1 MTTNNL
7 IRKAVGVISIDGKVL
22 FVRAKNNQH
31 WSLPGGK
38 LEEGETHVEA
48 LIRELEEEL
57 SISVEQSCLAKLG
70 NYSRPSGK
78 YPGRISD
85 VTVFIVEEAV
95 GEITLSSEI
104 EELRWIDP
112 LELEC
117 DLLVGD
123 VYKEEILPAIANWL
137 QNEDREAET
146 RLCI

>member
-38 LEEGETHVEA
+38 LEKGETHVEA

-85 VTVFIVEEAV
+85 VTVFIVKEFV

-104 EELRWIDP
+104 EELKWIDP
-112 LELEC
+112 LEC

-137 QNEDREAET
+137 QDEDQEAEP